1 MSMVTVAAVVGAGT
15 AAYGAYSANR
25 ANREQTALQRQALA
39 RAGGITMPTQFVRG
53 PNGQNIT
60 GFGGGVLQIYDNPMS
75 RLQAQL
81 QGYAGQRA
89 GNLTQNGVPAH
100 IQQAMA
106 DVTRRMGGP
115 NLQMGGSF
123 ADLERMLGTQT
134 DRAYN
139 DMLGQMGSSRSLMN
153 TAFRG
158 AGRHLEDA
166 AMGGDMARDRQLELL
181 RAQAQ
186 PFETRAFNQLQNNL
200 FATGRMGST
209 GGAMQME
216 AFARGL
222 GQSDLD
228 RQIRAG
234 EEGRLF
240 SQNALSMA
248 SGLSGVRGM
257 EDALINN
264 AFGRFADTAN
274 LGLDLNRERFSRSMY
289 SNELGYNR
297 ARDIL
302 GLRTQ
307 MEMLPGQLEAQ
318 RLGNVQAALQG
329 QAGLQSQLLEL
340 FGAGLSGNQA
350 EANARIGQASNM
362 ASIVN
367 SPNFGQGQMA
377 NAAMWSQIGQSLMG
391 DQNLSQTLQ
400 GIFRPRSQVDYFDMS
415 TLPQRR

>member
-1 MSMVTVAAVVGAGT
+1 
-15 AAYGAYSANR
+15 
-25 ANREQTALQRQALA
+25 
-39 RAGGITMPTQFVRG
+39 
-53 PNGQNIT
+53 
-60 GFGGGVLQIYDNPMS
+60 
-75 RLQAQL
+75 
-81 QGYAGQRA
+81 
-89 GNLTQNGVPAH
+89 
-100 IQQAMA
+100 
-106 DVTRRMGGP
+106 
-115 NLQMGGSF
+115 
-123 ADLERMLGTQT
+123 
-134 DRAYN
+134 
-139 DMLGQMGSSRSLMN
+139 
-153 TAFRG
+153 
-158 AGRHLEDA
+158 
-166 AMGGDMARDRQLELL
+166 
-181 RAQAQ
+181 
-186 PFETRAFNQLQNNL
+186 
-200 FATGRMGST
+200 
-209 GGAMQME
+209 ME